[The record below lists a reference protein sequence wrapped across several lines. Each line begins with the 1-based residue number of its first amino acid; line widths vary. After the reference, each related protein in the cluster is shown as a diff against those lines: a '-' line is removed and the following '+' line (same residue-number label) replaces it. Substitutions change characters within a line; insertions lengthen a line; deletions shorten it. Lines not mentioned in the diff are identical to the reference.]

1 MRVIVT
7 GACGFVGGYL
17 SRALL
22 QEGHTVLGV
31 VQTLPR
37 EGTSLPEGY
46 SYQRVD
52 IRELAAL
59 KSIVAEFQPDVI
71 YHLAGVSFVPH
82 AEADFSKALSV
93 NVGGVE
99 NLIEAARSINPCP
112 KLIFASSAEVFGKIY
127 GEELPITE
135 SSPVRP
141 ANRYSLTKA
150 MAELALERAHR
161 EFKLPVV
168 IMRPFN
174 HIGPGQADNFV
185 ASTFARQL
193 ARIALGYSEPVVRV
207 GNLDARRD
215 FSDVRDI
222 IRAYQYA
229 AVKGDG
235 LYVLGAGRSVRVGEI
250 LERLI
255 KLSNVSVEVQFDP
268 ARMRPPEV
276 PEVYGDCSKAA
287 KELAWQPEIPLEQT
301 LKDIYDEWY
310 QIEKATKELLG

>member
-1 MRVIVT
+1 MRIIVT

-22 QEGHTVLGV
+22 QEGHTVLGL
-31 VQTLPR
+31 VQTPPRDGAALPQ
-37 EGTSLPEGY
+37 SY

-52 IRELAAL
+52 IRELPAL
-59 KSIVAEFQPDVI
+59 KQVLTDFQPEVI
-71 YHLAGVSFVPH
+71 YHLAGISFVPH

-99 NLIEAARSINPCP
+99 NLIEAAKGITPYP
-112 KLIFASSAEVFGKIY
+112 KLVFASSAEVFGKIR
-127 GEELPITE
+127 GDELPITE
-135 SSPVRP
+135 RSPARP

-168 IMRPFN
+168 VMRPFN
-174 HIGPGQADNFV
+174 HIGPGQTDNFV

-207 GNLDARRD
+207 GNLDAKRD

-250 LERLI
+250 LEQLI
-255 KLSNVSVEVQFDP
+255 QISTVSVDIQFDP

-276 PEVYGDCSKAA
+276 PEVYGDCTKAMQ
-287 KELAWQPEIPLEQT
+287 ELGWTPEIPLEQT
-301 LKDIYDEWY
+301 LKDIYEEWY
-310 QIEKATKELLG
+310 QIERATKELLG

>member
-1 MRVIVT
+1 MRIVVT

-22 QEGHTVLGV
+22 QEGHTVLGL
-31 VQTLPR
+31 VQTPPR
-37 EGTSLPEGY
+37 EGAPVPQRY

-52 IRELAAL
+52 IRDVAAL
-59 KSIVAEFQPDVI
+59 KGVLGEFQPEVI
-71 YHLAGVSFVPH
+71 YHLAGISFVPH
-82 AEADFSKALSV
+82 AESDFSTALSV

-99 NLIEAARSINPCP
+99 NLIEAARGIHPHP
-112 KLIFASSAEVFGKIY
+112 KLVFASSAEVFGKI
-127 GEELPITE
+127 GGHELPITE
-135 SSPVRP
+135 RSPARP

-174 HIGPGQADNFV
+174 HIGPGQTDNFV

-207 GNLDARRD
+207 GNLDAKRD

-229 AVKGDG
+229 ATKGDG

-255 KLSNVSVEVQFDP
+255 KLSKVSVDVQFDP

-276 PEVYGDCSKAA
+276 LEVYGDCTKAA
-287 KELAWQPEIPLEQT
+287 QDLGWTPEMTLEQT
-301 LKDIYDEWY
+301 LKDIYEEWY
-310 QIEKATKELLG
+310 QIERATKELLG